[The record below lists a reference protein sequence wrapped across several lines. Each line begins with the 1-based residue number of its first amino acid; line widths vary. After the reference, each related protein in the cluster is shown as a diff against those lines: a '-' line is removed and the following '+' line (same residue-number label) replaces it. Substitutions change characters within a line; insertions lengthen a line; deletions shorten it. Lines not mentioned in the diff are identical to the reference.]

1 MILVLL
7 MRKLV
12 MLDKIHRTNL
22 YFVRY
27 TNVIIKNISIYQ
39 GEQNLGEKRQ
49 NSLMEFFKGTSSG
62 ICLFFIL
69 FWNEVKKPYSQRDTS
84 KQSEFVNSWYIKY
97 LLTKNNSVTRHV
109 WLLKSSIIEKIGKK
123 NILRYNDRIRSYQMN
138 LLTVIITLL
147 APLRWKFPITFFI
160 FLFFFWVNC
169 ILPHN

>member
-84 KQSEFVNSWYIKY
+84 KQSEFVNS
-97 LLTKNNSVTRHV
+97 
-109 WLLKSSIIEKIGKK
+109 
-123 NILRYNDRIRSYQMN
+123 
-138 LLTVIITLL
+138 
-147 APLRWKFPITFFI
+147 
-160 FLFFFWVNC
+160 
-169 ILPHN
+169 

>member
-7 MRKLV
+7 MCKLV

-27 TNVIIKNISIYQ
+27 TSRTSPSTKESKTLVKNDKLSYGVFQGYIIRYMS
-39 GEQNLGEKRQ
+39 
-49 NSLMEFFKGTSSG
+49 
-62 ICLFFIL
+62 FFIL

-97 LLTKNNSVTRHV
+97 LLTKNSSVTRHV

-123 NILRYNDRIRSYQMN
+123 HSEIQRSYSLISN
-138 LLTVIITLL
+138 EL
-147 APLRWKFPITFFI
+147 ANSYYYIVSSTPVKVSYHFLYFPFFS
-160 FLFFFWVNC
+160 LWVNC

>member
-27 TNVIIKNISIYQ
+27 TNVISIYQ

-62 ICLFFIL
+62 TCLFLYYFGMKSRNHTHKGTQANKANSLI
-69 FWNEVKKPYSQRDTS
+69 PDTLS
-84 KQSEFVNSWYIKY
+84 IY
-97 LLTKNNSVTRHV
+97 LQ
-109 WLLKSSIIEKIGKK
+109 KIA
-123 NILRYNDRIRSYQMN
+123 
-138 LLTVIITLL
+138 V
-147 APLRWKFPITFFI
+147 
-160 FLFFFWVNC
+160 
-169 ILPHN
+169 

>member
-49 NSLMEFFKGTSSG
+49 NSLMEFFKVTSSG
-62 ICLFFIL
+62 ICLFLYYFGMKSRNHTHKGTQANKANSLI
-69 FWNEVKKPYSQRDTS
+69 PDTLS
-84 KQSEFVNSWYIKY
+84 IY
-97 LLTKNNSVTRHV
+97 LQ
-109 WLLKSSIIEKIGKK
+109 KIA
-123 NILRYNDRIRSYQMN
+123 
-138 LLTVIITLL
+138 V
-147 APLRWKFPITFFI
+147 
-160 FLFFFWVNC
+160 
-169 ILPHN
+169 

>member
-62 ICLFFIL
+62 VCLFLYYFGMKSR
-69 FWNEVKKPYSQRDTS
+69 NHTHKGTS

-97 LLTKNNSVTRHV
+97 LLTKNSSVTRHV
-109 WLLKSSIIEKIGKK
+109 WLPKSSIIEKIGKK

-138 LLTVIITLL
+138 LLTVIITFL

-160 FLFFFWVNC
+160 FLFFFC
-169 ILPHN
+169 E